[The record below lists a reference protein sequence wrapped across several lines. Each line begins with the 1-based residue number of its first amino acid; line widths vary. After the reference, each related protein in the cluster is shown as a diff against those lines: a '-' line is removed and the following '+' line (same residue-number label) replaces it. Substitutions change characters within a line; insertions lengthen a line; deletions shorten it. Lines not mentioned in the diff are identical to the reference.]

1 MANASRHGV
10 FLCQGGQGGQESLD
24 FKRLRWTA
32 EARGVPVFEVTQACA
47 QEGAAA
53 VARLAGQWGMESFIL
68 GACPLAGQ
76 GAPLA
81 GELWRAGLQPGMVQ
95 HLDLCQKALG
105 QAGQCQVLE
114 GGALALEQALVA
126 QAAQPRLESR
136 VVEIA
141 RRVLVLGSGL
151 LALKATHGLLADG
164 HQVLLL
170 TPGRRLAPP
179 EPLWGPEARLEATAL
194 ARELE
199 ASERLE
205 VVPRGELLRL
215 AGTAGGFTATVLD
228 RQRRRWSRRVGAVV
242 VSQGPPLALN
252 HGGTGLVPGPRVI
265 SLADLILWLS
275 SPEHFRKK
283 LPQAGSPRVGLAVGL
298 GQEAS
303 PLSLRAAC
311 LAARGLVS
319 DLGAE
324 VTLLTGQ
331 AKMAAPDLEEL
342 SQEVRGLGVVFV
354 KFSQAAVQ
362 ASPRPDGLDLGY
374 FEEILRR
381 RVSQELD
388 LLAVDEAPAPDR
400 AWRNLARVL
409 GLAVAG
415 DGSLQPDQVNAL
427 PTASGRAGVFLL
439 GPASGAWD
447 LPAAL
452 DQVGQALA
460 GVARLLG
467 QGQARVEEGRVRIDR
482 RRCAICLTC
491 VRVCPR
497 QAMGRADR
505 RPAANPLACT
515 ACGTCA
521 SECPMEAIQI
531 AGQDDQRYTAEISA
545 AVSKSPSGLLAPQEQ
560 ELLVFACAN
569 SAGPALAAARLA
581 GQPWPPGLRLVRV
594 PCAGKVDAAYVLW
607 AFQQGLDGVMVL
619 GCYEDACHS
628 LTGSTW
634 AAYRSGHLSRLLAEA
649 GCDPRR
655 LLSAGVA
662 PAMHARVMDLVEQA
676 RRQVEELGPNP
687 LKTQARVRD
696 FLSRF
701 TVRIDETYAI
711 AG

>member
-1 MANASRHGV
+1 MKSPNRYGV
-10 FLCQGGQGGQESLD
+10 FLCQGGHGGQESLD

-32 EARGVPVFEVTQACA
+32 EAQGVPVFEVTQACA

-53 VARLAGQWGMESFIL
+53 VARLTGEGGFDSFIL
-68 GACPLAGQ
+68 GACPLAGP
-76 GAPLA
+76 GGPLA
-81 GELWRAGLQPGMVQ
+81 GELWRAGLKPEMVQ
-95 HLDLCQKALG
+95 HLDLCQKPLG
-105 QAGQCQVLE
+105 QTGQCLVMD
-114 GGALALEQALVA
+114 GGALALDQALVA
-126 QAAQPRLESR
+126 QAARFQPESR
-136 VVEIA
+136 EMEVS

-151 LALKATHGLLADG
+151 LALKAARGLLLG
-164 HQVLLL
+164 GYKVLLI

-179 EPLWGPEARLEATAL
+179 EPLLGLEAKLEATAL

-199 ASERLE
+199 AAERLE
-205 VVPRGELLRL
+205 VVSRGELLRL
-215 AGTAGGFTATVLD
+215 AGSSGGFTATVLD
-228 RQRRRWSRRVGAVV
+228 RQRRRWTRRAGAVLV
-242 VSQGPPLALN
+242 TQGPPTRLN
-252 HGGTGLVPGPRVI
+252 SGDTGLEAGPRVV
-265 SLADLILWLS
+265 SLSDLLIWLS

-283 LPQAGSPRVGLAVGL
+283 VPRQGQPRVGLAVGL

-303 PLSLRAAC
+303 PMSLRAAC

-319 DLGAE
+319 ELGAE
-324 VTLLTGQ
+324 VTLFTSQ

-342 SQEVRGLGVVFV
+342 TQEVRGLGVVFV
-354 KFSQAAVQ
+354 KFDSHRPQ
-362 ASPRPDGLDLGY
+362 ASPRPDGVGVSY
-374 FEEILRR
+374 FEEILGREL
-381 RVSQELD
+381 SQDLD
-388 LLAVDEAPAPDR
+388 LVAVDEVPGPGQ
-400 AWRNLARVL
+400 AWRGLARVL
-409 GLAVAG
+409 GLAASG

-427 PTASGRAGVFLL
+427 PTASARAGVFLL

-460 GVARLLG
+460 GVRALLG
-467 QGQARVEEGRVRIDR
+467 QGKARVEEGRVRVDR

-497 QAMGRADR
+497 QAMGRQDR
-505 RPAANPLACT
+505 RPEANPLACT

-531 AGQDDQRYTAEISA
+531 AGQDDQRFAREIGA
-545 AVSKSPSGLLAPQEQ
+545 AVSKSPSGLLTAPER
-560 ELLVFACAN
+560 EMLVFACAN

-581 GQPWPPGLRLVRV
+581 GRPWPSGVRLVQV
-594 PCAGKVDAAYVLW
+594 PCAGKVDPAYVLW
-607 AFQQGLDGVMVL
+607 AFQQGLDGVLVL

-634 AAYRSGHLSRLLAEA
+634 AAYRAGHLRRLLTEA

-655 LLSAGVA
+655 LISAGVA
-662 PAMHARVMDLVEQA
+662 PGMHAQVMDMMEQA
-676 RRQVEELGPNP
+676 RQRVEGLGANP
-687 LKTQARVRD
+687 LKTQARVRE